1 MQNNTDNNE
10 HDIFSESIRQKL
22 ENHSLPVDP
31 KSWDQINER
40 LNSKKRKSIPFWFW
54 LSGGAAVAVIALL
67 FTLRPLA
74 ESGNTIAKSTNANI
88 QHSNGQRVSI
98 TTNQQPK
105 AHQSTKSPVK
115 QALVKTPK
123 SEHIRSTVASNFPPS
138 RVVLND
144 SIEKINANQDVQDN
158 NNLKKKD
165 ELTQYSTNNK
175 DSVSKNRRQTID
187 ILVEKTSIE
196 PIVSKKNRNSW
207 LLAASYGTNGSL
219 PTGNRQGDFLSY
231 VDNKNI
237 VSAETNYTSIMTPT
251 DFSDITYTPPLSIGL
266 VIRKNLNKEWS
277 LESGLVYTYLMT
289 TFENSG
295 MQRNNARLHLHYI
308 GIPLNLVAQLW
319 NNTKW
324 EIYLSGGGMI
334 EKGIRSVYVQ
344 NLYSGNQTITTTA
357 NTNISGVQWSVNG
370 AIGTTYKIQ
379 PKIGLFFEPKISYFF
394 DNHQPLSARTEFPV
408 VIGLSAGVRFQF
420 K

>member
-10 HDIFSESIRQKL
+10 RDLFSESIRQKL
-22 ENHSLPVDP
+22 GNHSLPVDP
-31 KSWDQINER
+31 NSWDQINER
-40 LNSKKRKSIPFWFW
+40 LNSKKRKSIPLWFW

-67 FTLRPLA
+67 FTLRPLD
-74 ESGNTIAKSTNANI
+74 ESGDSIAKSTNTNI

-98 TTNQQPK
+98 TGNQQPK
-105 AHQSTKSPVK
+105 ANQTTKSPVK
-115 QALVKTPK
+115 QALVNTSK
-123 SEHIRSTVASNFPPS
+123 SVQVKSTVAINFPPA

-144 SIEKINANQDVQDN
+144 SIEKINANQEVQVTN
-158 NNLKKKD
+158 IKKND
-165 ELTQYSTNNK
+165 ELTQNSTNNK
-175 DSVSKNRRQTID
+175 DTVSKNRRQTVD
-187 ILVEKTSIE
+187 ILVEKPSIE
-196 PIVSKKNRNSW
+196 PIVSKKNRSSW
-207 LLAASYGTNGSL
+207 LLAASYGTNGSI
-219 PTGNRQGDFLSY
+219 PTSNDNGNYLSY
-231 VDNKNI
+231 MDNKNI
-237 VSAETNYTSIMTPT
+237 VTAVTNYTDIMTPT
-251 DFSDITYTPPLSIGL
+251 DFSNITYTPPLSLGL

-277 LESGLVYTYLMT
+277 LESGIVYTYLMT

-319 NNTKW
+319 NNKKW

-379 PKIGLFFEPKISYFF
+379 KNIGLFFEPKISYYFE
-394 DNHQPLSARTEFPV
+394 NNQPLSARTEYPV
-408 VIGLSAGVRFQF
+408 VIGLCAGVRFQF